1 MTRGAPRHRLAPAKR
16 HAPGRPPTTLFLAA
30 LFTGACGAF
39 AWTAGAGALPVS
51 TQAPAP
57 RVELAAAAPSQP
69 SDDAPARIDI
79 DRIGVSTNVEALVRN
94 SNGTMATPHDWNDV
108 GWYAEGVR
116 PGRPGPAILVGHRD
130 SAADG
135 PAVFFRLGELSPGD
149 QLTVTEKDGTAHR
162 FAVVALEQVAKSA
175 FPTGEVYGPSTQSLL
190 RIITCTG
197 GFDYDA
203 RSYLDNLVVTARE
216 V

>member
-1 MTRGAPRHRLAPAKR
+1 MTARHRRVDPPPDSA
-16 HAPGRPPTTLFLAA
+16 RPPATTLFLAA

-39 AWTAGAGALPVS
+39 AWTAGTGAFPPSTVAHATPV
-51 TQAPAP
+51 AL
-57 RVELAAAAPSQP
+57 VAAAPSPP
-69 SDDAPARIDI
+69 SDANAPARIDI
-79 DRIGVSTNVEALVRN
+79 DRIGVSTNVEALARN
-94 SNGTMATPHDWNDV
+94 PDGTMATPHDWNDV

-116 PGRPGPAILVGHRD
+116 PGHPGPAIIVGHRD

-149 QLTVTEKDGTAHR
+149 ELTITEKDGTARR
-162 FAVVALEQVAKSA
+162 FAVVALDQVAKSA

-203 RSYLDNLVVTARE
+203 RSYLDNLVVTARA

>member
-1 MTRGAPRHRLAPAKR
+1 MVAHTPSV
-16 HAPGRPPTTLFLAA
+16 A
-30 LFTGACGAF
+30 L
-39 AWTAGAGALPVS
+39 V
-51 TQAPAP
+51 
-57 RVELAAAAPSQP
+57 AAAPSQP
-69 SDDAPARIDI
+69 SDTSAPARIDI
-79 DRIGVSTNVEALVRN
+79 DRIGVSTNVEALARN
-94 SNGTMATPHDWNDV
+94 PDGTMATPHDWNDV
-108 GWYAEGVR
+108 GWYAEGVQ

-149 QLTVTEKDGTAHR
+149 ELTITEKDGTARR

-203 RSYLDNLVVTARE
+203 RSYLDNLVVTARA